1 MKSTQRTGRVVATYG
16 RLYEVQEQRPG
27 ALLADAPA
35 RFQCVR
41 RGKRHDVAC
50 GDEVTFDGDSA
61 GQGVIEA
68 ILPRRNLLYRADGQR
83 EKMLASNLDLVLVVL
98 APEPTPSEA
107 LLSHAL
113 VAAQSAGIEAWI
125 ILNKNDLAQV
135 GVLSQTL
142 NYYRLLG
149 YSVLEISALKNPD
162 ALRALI
168 AQRVSLL
175 VGQSG
180 MGKSTL
186 VNALVPQARAP
197 TKTISQALDSGRHT
211 TTFTRYYP
219 LDLDQPERGGGLI
232 DSPGLQAFGLSY
244 LRPEQ
249 IVGAFPEFERLLGQC
264 RFANCRHLTEP
275 ECAFRTWAQGD
286 PQRLARLGYLVHLQA
301 ASTAKRYV

>member
-1 MKSTQRTGRVVATYG
+1 MRLGRVVATYG
-16 RLYEVQEQRPG
+16 RHYEVQEQRAGVLLPEAT
-27 ALLADAPA
+27 AL
-35 RFQCVR
+35 FQCVR

-50 GDEVTFDGDSA
+50 GDEVEFADGA
-61 GQGVIEA
+61 TGQGVIETV
-68 ILPRRNLLYRADGQR
+68 LPRRNLLYRADGQR

-113 VAAQSAGIEAWI
+113 VAAQSAGIEARI
-125 ILNKNDLAQV
+125 ILNKQDLAQV
-135 GVLSQTL
+135 GALSQAL
-142 NYYRLLG
+142 NYYHLLG
-149 YSVLEISALKNPD
+149 YSVLEISALNNPE
-162 ALRALI
+162 ALRAQV
-168 AQRVSLL
+168 AGRVCLL

-186 VNALVPQARAP
+186 VNALVPQARAH
-197 TKTISQALDSGRHT
+197 TNRISQALDSGRHT

-219 LDLDQPERGGGLI
+219 LEQAHPDSGGGLI

-249 IVGAFPEFERLLGQC
+249 IVHAFPEFERLLGQC

-275 ECAFRTWAQGD
+275 GCAFRGWSEGH
-286 PQRLARLGYLVHLQA
+286 PQRQARLGYLVQLQA
-301 ASTAKRYV
+301 ASTARRHF

>member
-1 MKSTQRTGRVVATYG
+1 MVRIGRVIATYG
-16 RLYEVQEQRPG
+16 RHYDVQEQRAGILLPDAS
-27 ALLADAPA
+27 AL
-35 RFQCVR
+35 FQCVR

-50 GDEVTFDGDSA
+50 GDVVEFEGATGR
-61 GQGVIEA
+61 GVIETV
-68 ILPRRNLLYRADGQR
+68 LPRRNWLYRADGQR

-113 VAAQSAGIEAWI
+113 VAAQSAGIEARI
-125 ILNKNDLAQV
+125 ILNKNDLAQA
-135 GVLSQTL
+135 GDLSQAL

-149 YSVLEISALKNPD
+149 YCVLEMSALENCA
-162 ALRALI
+162 ALRALVS
-168 AQRVSLL
+168 QRVSLL

-186 VNALVPQARAP
+186 VNALAPQARAH
-197 TKTISQALDSGRHT
+197 TNTISEALDSGRHT

-219 LDLDQPERGGGLI
+219 LDPAQPGSGGGLI

-249 IVGAFPEFERLLGQC
+249 IVQGFPEFERLLGQC

-275 ECAFRTWAQGD
+275 DCAFRAWARGD
-286 PQRLARLGYLVHLQA
+286 TQRLARLGYLVQLQA
-301 ASTAKRYV
+301 ASTVKRHL